1 MNEEVDSFISFR
13 PRMDIKTGEARE
25 DINGTTFLQE
35 LVISKTISENLV
47 SFNLS
52 SPNTAKLTL
61 GSYNVAP
68 F

>member
-1 MNEEVDSFISFR
+1 MNEGVDVFISLR
-13 PRMDIKTGEARE
+13 PRHDIKTGEAKE
-25 DINGTTFLQE
+25 DVNGTTFLQE

-52 SPNTAKLTL
+52 STNTSKLIL